1 MASLGPHFA
10 DGVNDRPRY
19 SVADLRGNGF
29 TDRAF
34 GGDVHYPERG
44 GKRRIYLL
52 FTRDPCHP
60 YFRTVR
66 LRLGM
71 SHCGPSGLLRLV
83 IEKNRH
89 DAEAVQVTCLGF
101 CTADR
106 GLVHVCMADG
116 ISHLRGPAGGTADPA
131 VYESPDHDRIL
142 GHVPA
147 VLGGDT
153 ISLYLRFH
161 DRLFL
166 GF

>member
-10 DGVNDRPRY
+10 DRVNDRPRN

-52 FTRDPCHP
+52 FTRHPCHP

-83 IEKNRH
+83 IEKNGP
-89 DAEAVQVTCLGF
+89 DAEALSVATAHF
-101 CTADR
+101 CAVDRRALHVRMADR
-106 GLVHVCMADG
+106 V
-116 ISHLRGPAGGTADPA
+116 SHFRGAAECAGHSAIHQP
-131 VYESPDHDRIL
+131 SDHDRIL
-142 GHVPA
+142 VDVSA
-147 VLGGDT
+147 LVGGY
-153 ISLYLRFH
+153 SFSFYLRFY

-166 GF
+166 GL